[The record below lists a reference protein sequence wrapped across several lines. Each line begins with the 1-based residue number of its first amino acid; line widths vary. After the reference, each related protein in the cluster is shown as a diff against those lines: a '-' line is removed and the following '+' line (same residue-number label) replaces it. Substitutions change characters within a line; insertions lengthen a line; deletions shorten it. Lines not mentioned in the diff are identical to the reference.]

1 MKIGVLYPCTE
12 SARFLSAKLLETGY
26 TVTFFCPDQ
35 FDVDIAS
42 SMIEEL
48 KLLGK
53 EQDRLRS
60 QEKSFSVM
68 RFKNM
73 ADCRALGEYRI
84 F

>member
-12 SARFLSAKLLETGY
+12 SARFLSAKLLENGY
-26 TVTFFCPDQ
+26 VVTFFCPDK

-48 KLLGK
+48 KLIGK
-53 EQDRLRS
+53 EQDNRRS
-60 QEKSFSVM
+60 RENSFSVM

-73 ADCRALGEYRI
+73 ADCQALGEY
-84 F
+84 